1 MVILNDKY
9 RKNFLL
15 SFVHKSN
22 TSGLEE
28 LMIYTLK
35 NNIKRQTIEA
45 YDTENNLIG
54 EAVFSPFIPSDL
66 YDNPRL
72 NIYFDIEVKDMDF

>member
-1 MVILNDKY
+1 
-9 RKNFLL
+9 
-15 SFVHKSN
+15 
-22 TSGLEE
+22 
-28 LMIYTLK
+28 MIYTLK